1 MIWCDVI
8 CSYSYYIMNT
18 YIRVRVSIDFKT
30 GDFEYVRMDA
40 MVADRLTSSPRI
52 YDIYGFCGMAI
63 MSEYFPYGDYE
74 DVAVPGTGYLLTTK
88 EQIEQQENELTPY
101 NDIESIEKLRISL
114 QMAEALAD
122 LHGDPNGAI
131 VHQDVQLSQYLLSSD
146 GKTVKLNDFNRAEF
160 MLWDDNKGTYCKYGE
175 GGGNGNVSFIIYL
188 SISLFFCAGL
198 RTYYCV
204 KIYMYSYRNTF
215 LLIQIIFFNLFT
227 LASGDLLKNI

>member
-1 MIWCDVI
+1 MLILLL
-8 CSYSYYIMNT
+8 YYEYLHT
-18 YIRVRVSIDFKT
+18 YVYCSIDFKT

-63 MSEYFPYGDYE
+63 MSEFFPYGDYE

-101 NDIESIEKLRISL
+101 NDIESVDKLRISL

-175 GGGNGNVSFIIYL
+175 GGGNGNVSLLFIYL
-188 SISLFFCAGL
+188 CL
-198 RTYYCV
+198 Y
-204 KIYMYSYRNTF
+204 F
-215 LLIQIIFFNLFT
+215 LVQ
-227 LASGDLLKNI
+227 G

>member
-1 MIWCDVI
+1 
-8 CSYSYYIMNT
+8 
-18 YIRVRVSIDFKT
+18 
-30 GDFEYVRMDA
+30 MDA

-63 MSEYFPYGDYE
+63 MSEFFPYGDYE

-175 GGGNGNVSFIIYL
+175 GGGNGNVILLFIYL
-188 SISLFFCAGL
+188 YLNCLYRVKDILLCE
-198 RTYYCV
+198 
-204 KIYMYSYRNTF
+204 KIYIF
-215 LLIQIIFFNLFT
+215 LP
-227 LASGDLLKNI
+227 